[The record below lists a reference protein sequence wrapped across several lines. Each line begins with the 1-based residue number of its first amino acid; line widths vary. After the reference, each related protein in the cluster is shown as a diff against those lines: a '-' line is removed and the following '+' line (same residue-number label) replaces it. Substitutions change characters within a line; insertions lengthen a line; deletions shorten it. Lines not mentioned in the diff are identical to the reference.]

1 MILRRF
7 AAADLPTFLAYRN
20 DPEVARYQAWEGCS
34 DEEARAL
41 FASQERLEPGEP
53 GRWFQFAMQL
63 KETGELV
70 GNCAL
75 KVGEVL
81 PRQGEIGYTL
91 AREYQRRGLAAEAVA
106 RVLDYAFG
114 PLGLHRVV
122 AVTDCRNLAS
132 AALLERLGLRREG
145 HFIRNVWFKGE
156 WADEYLYAV
165 LRDEWLRRATR
176 EGASGSRDS

>member
-7 AAADLPTFLAYRN
+7 VATDLPTFLAYRN
-20 DPEVARYQAWEGCS
+20 DPEVARYQAWEGCAE
-34 DEEARAL
+34 EEARAL
-41 FASQERLEPGEP
+41 FAAQERLEPGEP

-63 KETGELV
+63 RETGELV
-70 GNCAL
+70 GNCAM
-75 KVGEVL
+75 KVNEDD

-91 AREYQRRGLAAEAVA
+91 ARAHQRRGLAAEAVA
-106 RVLDYAFG
+106 CVLDYAFG
-114 PLGLHRVV
+114 TLSLHRVV

-165 LRDEWLRRATR
+165 LGDEWLRRTA
-176 EGASGSRDS
+176 RDV